1 MGTDTLN
8 IVNDTS
14 RYFTSTGFTIS
25 AAIFLTLT
33 IILYIKKRN
42 KTNLEGKLYL
52 VLVILT
58 SLILLFEFTI
68 SATMLL
74 ANKIDAS
81 YTIKVI
87 NLVVGEIYVY
97 FMYLWD
103 FVFFAYIIMLLNDEE
118 KIRSIKKFNLIKWLY
133 VGVVILIPIIIL
145 LLFNKGVLL
154 NPNADLGIEFN
165 GSTFNN
171 QVTIDRPYVVGGPV
185 VLFLH
190 LVTFIG
196 TVSVLIIVSL
206 NLNKIKNVNMT
217 PLYLI
222 FITFIIATLVQIF
235 INFEVNDAG
244 FFYAMV
250 IIILYYTVESQDNK
264 LLREYKKSKREAE
277 KANRAKTELLI
288 NMSHEIRTPMNTIL
302 GFSESLLNEKQ
313 LTEEVVKRDLKNISA
328 ASATL
333 LDLINNILDISRIES
348 GEEVLTEANYS
359 LENLIFE
366 INSLIPSKINKEE
379 LKFSIDIN
387 EELPKEYFGDTYK
400 IFKILTYILI
410 NAIEYTNYGEVKLTV
425 NGIAEEDMMNFEYVI
440 SNTGHAMLAEN
451 FEKNFEDF
459 VKLEN
464 ASQNNV
470 DSIKLGLII
479 AKQLTNILGGTIEF
493 KNEKGMGTRYIVKL
507 KQKIVN
513 NEKIGN
519 IFASKES
526 NVSSSRD
533 LLDCTGKKVLIVDDG
548 EVNIRIASKYLE
560 QYNFTIET
568 ASNGRDCIEMVKSN
582 QYDIVFLDHMMP
594 EMDGVATIKALYA
607 TGYKLPPIIALTANS
622 YTGLENEYISQGF
635 SGYLQKPID
644 FKELNKII
652 NGIFR
657 DNIDKFKKEE
667 VI

>member
-1 MGTDTLN
+1 MTGN
-8 IVNDTS
+8 IVEKAS
-14 RYFTSTGFTIS
+14 SYFTSVGFTIS
-25 AAIFLTLT
+25 AAIFLILT
-33 IILYIKKRN
+33 IILYIKKKN
-42 KTNLEGKLYL
+42 KTNLGGKIYL
-52 VLVILT
+52 ILVILT
-58 SLILLFEFTI
+58 SLIVFFEFI
-68 SATMLL
+68 V
-74 ANKIDAS
+74 S
-81 YTIKVI
+81 YTMPRS
-87 NLVVGEIYVY
+87 NLETLNLIIGEFYVY

-103 FVFFAYIIMLLNDEE
+103 FVFFAYILVLINDEE
-118 KIRSIKKFNLIKWLY
+118 KLKNLKNYKIIKIVYIIISLLLP
-133 VGVVILIPIIIL
+133 VIIL
-145 LLFNKGVLL
+145 LILNKGILFTPGD
-154 NPNADLGIEFN
+154 NLGIEFN
-165 GSTFNN
+165 GGTFNN
-171 QVTIDRPYVVGGPV
+171 QVTDRPFVVGGPV
-185 VLFLH
+185 ILLLH
-190 LVTFIG
+190 LITFIG
-196 TVSVLIIVSL
+196 TLSILISVSL
-206 NLNKIKNVNMT
+206 NLNKIKNINMT
-217 PLYLI
+217 PLYLTFI
-222 FITFIIATLVQIF
+222 AFITATLVQIF
-235 INFEVNDAG
+235 YNFEVNDAA
-244 FFYAMV
+244 FFYSLV

-264 LLREYKKSKREAE
+264 LLREYRQSKKEAE
-277 KANRAKTELLI
+277 KANRAKTEFLI

-313 LTEEVVKRDLKNISA
+313 LTEEIVKRDLKSISS
-328 ASATL
+328 ASTTL

-348 GEEVLTEANYS
+348 GEEVLSEADYS

-387 EELPKEYFGDTYK
+387 EEIPKEYHGDTYK
-400 IFKILTYILI
+400 IFKVLTYILI

-425 NGIAEEDMMNFEYVI
+425 DGKIEEGDIMNFEFII

-493 KNEKGMGTRYIVKL
+493 KNEKGMGTRYIVNI

-513 NEKIGN
+513 KEKIGN
-519 IFASKES
+519 IFASKAS
-526 NVSSSRD
+526 SISSSRD

-568 ASNGRDCIEMVKSN
+568 ATNGKDCIEMVKAN

-622 YTGLENEYISQGF
+622 YTGLETEYISQGF

-657 DNIDKFKKEE
+657 DKDGKYMKEE